1 MVSLVISENHDD
13 SQFFDIEAFQDHPP
27 FPFLISDDTPELKQI
42 RRKNGKINIIIGQF
56 WLNQTPLV
64 SWSFIDR
71 QLFEVPEDLE
81 PTHNLDDNDNN
92 EVNSV
97 MKTR

>member
-56 WLNQTPLV
+56 
-64 SWSFIDR
+64 
-71 QLFEVPEDLE
+71 
-81 PTHNLDDNDNN
+81 
-92 EVNSV
+92 
-97 MKTR
+97 